1 MSDQLHPADELALAL
16 QRVNSLLATLS
27 GMFDGGRDRFAVPT
41 PYLKSS
47 VDAAAALVEQAQF
60 ALDDINAYCDLTLLP
75 ARHADELTSG
85 SDEEVELSV
94 DEAAE
99 NEGEI
104 LAGETINFE
113 DHDETIAA
121 PATTVADEKI
131 AQSYQE
137 LLRKLT
143 AAEIFAVEQQALSP
157 PGTQMPLLPLLRSL
171 REDLRKIHAA

>member
-1 MSDQLHPADELALAL
+1 MTEELHPADELAIAL

-27 GMFDGGRDRFAVPT
+27 SMFDGGRAQFVVPNL
-41 PYLKSS
+41 YLKSS
-47 VDAAAALVEQAQF
+47 VDAAATLVEQAQF

-75 ARHADELTSG
+75 ARHDERITT
-85 SDEEVELSV
+85 EVN
-94 DEAAE
+94 EAVAPE
-99 NEGEI
+99 QEI
-104 LAGETINFE
+104 LLE
-113 DHDETIAA
+113 DVPEAQHDLDEPDESIAVTA
-121 PATTVADEKI
+121 NTVADEKI

-157 PGTQMPLLPLLRSL
+157 PGTQMPMLPLLRSL